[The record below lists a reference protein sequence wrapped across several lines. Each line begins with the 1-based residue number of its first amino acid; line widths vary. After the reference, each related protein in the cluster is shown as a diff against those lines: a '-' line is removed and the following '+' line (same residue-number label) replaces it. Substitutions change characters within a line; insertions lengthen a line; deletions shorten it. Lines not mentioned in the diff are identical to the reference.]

1 MDSLNKQSSSPK
13 SFIIQSTDSSNYC
26 PVPALIDD
34 FKVQPS
40 HKAPL
45 FQATN
50 GPSVK
55 LGNHTHISY
64 ACVLVSSP
72 FLVCWGA
79 QCVASL
85 GGVSYAR
92 PQHFG
97 GSPACEIN

>member
-13 SFIIQSTDSSNYC
+13 SFIIQSTDSSDYC
-26 PVPALIDD
+26 PVPALIDY

-79 QCVASL
+79 RCVASL
-85 GGVSYAR
+85 GGWAT
-92 PQHFG
+92 
-97 GSPACEIN
+97 PAPSTTEVRQRVK